1 MRVRWL
7 LATCAIVVAAATA
20 AGLHSLGALPPADGA
35 RRVPAQELPLGT
47 AGLSPFEVRWAPG
60 VLQAANMYF
69 PAELE
74 MLEVV
79 HSEPTKQQAVEL
91 VTRIGVS
98 VSPQVLAELP
108 EQSILGEECYR
119 WDFGSVE
126 VNVFRDGNAGLSWRG
141 RDLPAKYFT
150 NPDANP
156 PPRITADEAVA
167 VADRFMRQTGLLPE
181 GARMTDMTATAPVI
195 RHNEA
200 TGKDE
205 SAALAYGVTY
215 RRFHDGI
222 PEGIIGVS
230 VTGKGEIFSF
240 GRNMRNLR
248 SLGRYPILR
257 PDEARAMI
265 WSPTAMVSAGSN
277 APGHMPITA
286 AIEKVQMEY
295 YDYAYDSDTI
305 QPVYIFTGSGRDGKG
320 RLHTFTATVP
330 AVRPEFLE
338 PVDLPIAGGAKGSAG
353 GVSAETP
360 AKHPAPA
367 KAKPR

>member
-1 MRVRWL
+1 
-7 LATCAIVVAAATA
+7 
-20 AGLHSLGALPPADGA
+20 
-35 RRVPAQELPLGT
+35 
-47 AGLSPFEVRWAPG
+47 
-60 VLQAANMYF
+60 
-69 PAELE
+69 
-74 MLEVV
+74 
-79 HSEPTKQQAVEL
+79 
-91 VTRIGVS
+91 
-98 VSPQVLAELP
+98 
-108 EQSILGEECYR
+108 
-119 WDFGSVE
+119 
-126 VNVFRDGNAGLSWRG
+126 
-141 RDLPAKYFT
+141 
-150 NPDANP
+150 
-156 PPRITADEAVA
+156 
-167 VADRFMRQTGLLPE
+167 
-181 GARMTDMTATAPVI
+181 MTDMTATAPVI